1 MEILLYF
8 IIGIII
14 GALVFVLVT
23 KKTDE
28 DEGTIIFLT
37 FMSFLVWPLIIIG
50 LIIFFLFLPV
60 VKYLVKLIE
69 KMRKQ

>member
-14 GALVFVLVT
+14 GAFVFVLVT

-69 KMRKQ
+69 KMRK

>member
-50 LIIFFLFLPV
+50 FIIFFLFLPV
-60 VKYLVKLIE
+60 VKYLAKLIE

>member
-14 GALVFVLVT
+14 GAFVFVLMT

-60 VKYLVKLIE
+60 VKYLAKLIE

>member
-14 GALVFVLVT
+14 GAFVFVLVT

-60 VKYLVKLIE
+60 VKYLAKLIE
-69 KMRKQ
+69 KIRKQ

>member
-69 KMRKQ
+69 KMRK

>member
-14 GALVFVLVT
+14 GAFVFVLVT

-60 VKYLVKLIE
+60 VKYLAKLIE

>member
-50 LIIFFLFLPV
+50 FIIFFLFLPV
-60 VKYLVKLIE
+60 VKYLAKLIE
-69 KMRKQ
+69 KMRK

>member
-14 GALVFVLVT
+14 GAFVFVLVT